1 LAIVLIVAG
10 SIRGQSPNA
19 TLNGQVLDS
28 SGGVI
33 VSANVDVVNTAT
45 NVKFSTK
52 TNSEGMYLLP
62 DLPPANYE
70 IQVSHA
76 GFKTIVKP
84 DVLLHVRDAVVINFT
99 LPLGAVSERV
109 TVEGG
114 APLINTQD
122 AAVSTVVDRQFAE
135 NLPMNGR
142 SFQTLIQLTP
152 GVVVTTNSAFDNG
165 QFSVNGQRA
174 ASNYWM
180 VDGVSANVG
189 VSSTNQTGN
198 GLSGSM
204 PSFSVLG
211 GTNSLVSVDAL
222 QEFRIQTSTYA
233 PEFGRMPG
241 AQISILTRSGTNQFH
256 GTAFDYIRNDIFDA
270 NNWFNTSVTPAL
282 PKSQERQN
290 DFGGTVGGPILRDR
304 MFFLFSYEGLRLRL
318 PQTKLTTVP
327 DIAARQGA
335 VPAVQPFLNAYSL
348 PNGPEVFTP
357 CTPNVNGCPAS
368 GQQPTGSAQFNASF
382 SNPATLNA
390 YSLRIDHKW
399 SDRFTLFGRYNYSPS
414 EILSRGGASEIFAL
428 SEVDS
433 SRIRTQ
439 TATIGATWVASSL
452 ATNDLRFNYS
462 RTSAGSSSGLDS
474 FGGAVPLASLPFP
487 NQFTSQ
493 NGELV
498 FLPVSLSSGFLF
510 PGLQGRNLQRQINIV
525 DTVSIQKGSH
535 GLKFGVDFRQLSP
548 VYGNP
553 AYVQQV
559 LSLDI
564 PSLAAGTVLFS
575 QTAATRTANL
585 HFHNLGVFAQDTW
598 RALPRLTLTY
608 GLRWDVDFAPSSNPS
623 FVSVT
628 GFNPNDLSNLAIAPA
643 GTPPFQTPYGNV
655 APRLGIAYQLSQS
668 QKWGSVV
675 RGGLGLFFDTAT
687 QEAGNLAYQSFFP
700 FGTLGNFQCC
710 FIPFPLSPAAAAP
723 PAITPPGAGGP
734 NGLFAFDPN
743 IQLPYSLQWNV
754 AFEQALG
761 SHQTIKA
768 SYIGSIGRR
777 LIQTVRQSAPNPN
790 FSSAQLVTNAATSDY
805 HALQLQFQRR
815 LSSGFQALS
824 SYTWAHSIDSA
835 SAGSLNGASGANALL
850 PGLVNANRGPSD
862 FDIRSAFSLGLTYDV
877 PAPRINAITR
887 AIMRGWATET
897 FVIARSAPPVTL
909 TDQAFSEVGNNQVAV
924 RPDLVP
930 GIPLYLFGP
939 QYPGGKAFNNT
950 PNEGGPG
957 CLGPFCPPPTD
968 SNGIPTRQGNMPR
981 NLLRGFGATQWDFA
995 LHRDFPFHES
1005 MHLQFRAEMFNLLNH
1020 PNFAPPASDIS
1031 NRAQFGVSQGL
1042 LGQYLGGSNVGRGG
1056 FSSLYQ
1062 IGGPR
1067 SIQFALKLMF

>member
-1 LAIVLIVAG
+1 MMTLPRFLRVVGPSLFVVLWFACAVMGQTETATISGLATDRTGAAVTGAEIRLQSMEHGTVTTTTTNDAGIYVFSSVHPGQYQISVQKQGFKQIDLLGLIVNIQDHIEQNFRLQLG
-10 SIRGQSPNA
+10 SVAES
-19 TLNGQVLDS
+19 
-28 SGGVI
+28 
-33 VSANVDVVNTAT
+33 
-45 NVKFSTK
+45 
-52 TNSEGMYLLP
+52 
-62 DLPPANYE
+62 
-70 IQVSHA
+70 
-76 GFKTIVKP
+76 
-84 DVLLHVRDAVVINFT
+84 
-99 LPLGAVSERV
+99 V
-109 TVEGG
+109 TVN
-114 APLINTQD
+114 ANDIHLNTTD
-122 AAVSTVVDRQFAE
+122 ATVSTVVDRQFAE

-152 GVVVTTNSAFDNG
+152 GVVVTTNSQFDNG

-233 PEFGRMPG
+233 PEFGRLPG

-256 GTAFDYIRNDIFDA
+256 GTAFDYVRNDIFDA
-270 NNWFNTSVTPAL
+270 NNWFNGFCTPGPNCPL
-282 PKSQERQN
+282 PKAKERQN
-290 DFGGTVGGPILRDR
+290 DFGGTIGGPIVRDR
-304 MFFLFSYEGLRLRL
+304 TFFFFSYEGLRLRL

-327 DIAARQGA
+327 DIAARQSA
-335 VPAVQPFLNAYSL
+335 VPAVQPFLNTYPL
-348 PNGPEVFTP
+348 PNGVDNAATEV
-357 CTPNVNGCPAS
+357 
-368 GQQPTGSAQFNASF
+368 AQFNASF

-414 EILSRGGASEIFAL
+414 EILSRGGAGGIFAL

-439 TATIGATWVASSL
+439 TATTGATWVASSS

-493 NGELV
+493 NAELQ

-510 PGLQGRNLQRQINIV
+510 PGLQGHNLQRQINIV
-525 DTVSIQKGSH
+525 DTLSVQKGSH

-553 AYVQQV
+553 AYIQEV

-575 QTAATRTANL
+575 QTIATRTATL

-628 GFNPNDLSNLAIAPA
+628 GFNLNDLSTLAIAPA
-643 GTPPFQTPYGNV
+643 GTPAFQTPYGNV

-700 FGTLGNFQCC
+700 FGTAGNFQCC

-723 PAITPPGAGGP
+723 PAITPPGPGGP

-761 SHQTIKA
+761 SHQTITT
-768 SYIGSIGRR
+768 SYIGSVGRR
-777 LIQTVRQSAPNPN
+777 LIQTVQQSAPNPN
-790 FSSAQLVTNAATSDY
+790 FASAVLVTNAATSDY

-850 PGLVNANRGPSD
+850 PGLISADRGPSD
-862 FDIRSAFSLGLTYDV
+862 FDIRSGFSLGLTYDV
-877 PAPRINAITR
+877 PVPKINAITR
-887 AIMRGWATET
+887 AIVRGWSTET

-909 TDQAFSEVGNNQVAV
+909 TDQAFFEVRQNQVAV

-995 LHRDFPFHES
+995 VHRDFPLQES
-1005 MHLQFRAEMFNLLNH
+1005 VHLQFRAEMFNVLNH

-1031 NRAQFGVSQGL
+1031 NRAQFGVSQAL

-1056 FSSLYQ
+1056 FSSLYK

-1067 SIQFALKLMF
+1067 SMQFA